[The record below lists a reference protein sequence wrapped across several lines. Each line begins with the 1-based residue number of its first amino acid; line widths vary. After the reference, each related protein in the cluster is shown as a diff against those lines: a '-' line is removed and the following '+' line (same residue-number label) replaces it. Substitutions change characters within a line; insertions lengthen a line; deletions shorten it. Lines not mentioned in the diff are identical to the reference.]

1 MAPDGP
7 TLTSHLLSPQHF
19 LPRCCP
25 KRVGLRCCWSR
36 AAAFQLLLCL
46 SNISQGAV
54 PCWPMA
60 MPICSSCSPW
70 DWLMPRN
77 QWGKCF
83 PDLPVPS
90 VCGSVESLHRLGHI
104 QHTLPFN
111 TLSWRVGYP
120 ARQLGLNPYF
130 VLPTNALCMP
140 SWLPMAHCAWSSLHC
155 RRAPLVLGYVKTIT
169 FNGIPSPCAA
179 DHTSQRYYCSFQGCF
194 RKHDQSCLAAGY

>member
-1 MAPDGP
+1 VGLSLLPPLSPIPFLATILKPMTTHMQGTGHCDSPKGQSFSSIHAKFRAALTQCVHCGCSYQQFCFPPSAWLWLLTGP
-7 TLTSHLLSPQHF
+7 HTHQHLLSSQPF

-46 SNISQGAV
+46 SNISKGAV

-60 MPICSSCSPW
+60 RLICSSCSPW

-83 PDLPVPS
+83 PHLPVPS

-111 TLSWRVGYP
+111 TLS
-120 ARQLGLNPYF
+120 
-130 VLPTNALCMP
+130 
-140 SWLPMAHCAWSSLHC
+140 
-155 RRAPLVLGYVKTIT
+155 
-169 FNGIPSPCAA
+169 
-179 DHTSQRYYCSFQGCF
+179 
-194 RKHDQSCLAAGY
+194 